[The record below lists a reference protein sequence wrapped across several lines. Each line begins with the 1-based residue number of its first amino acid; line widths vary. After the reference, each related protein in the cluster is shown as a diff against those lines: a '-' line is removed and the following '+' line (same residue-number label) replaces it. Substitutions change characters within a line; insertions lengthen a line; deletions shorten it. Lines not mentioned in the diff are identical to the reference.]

1 MYDKCIFMI
10 IVRFLMRQKF
20 LAWSAKCLIE
30 KWVSHMYLV
39 IIFEFITTYRSGW
52 SFVVSGLN
60 NCRCLR
66 FGAILLSG
74 GTSLSRSILIWVTVC
89 PREVANTNSS
99 SVRYLKSYLPRSG
112 ILSISASLLSLYQTP
127 YSVNRH
133 QTQHIYM
140 FVGQDDRID
149 QESRKMAQL
158 LVEQHLKPALK
169 AVIMFVRVLQKGF
182 HKN

>member
-39 IIFEFITTYRSGW
+39 IIFVFIMTYRSGW
-52 SFVVSGLN
+52 SFVLSGLN

-89 PREVANTNSS
+89 PREVANTSSS
-99 SVRYLKSYLPRSG
+99 SVRCLYIDFFTSG
-112 ILSISASLLSLYQTP
+112 ILSISASLLSRYQTL

-133 QTQHIYM
+133 QTQHLQFWYICLWGMIIELVTQNVSSEY
-140 FVGQDDRID
+140 DT
-149 QESRKMAQL
+149 SRSKKR
-158 LVEQHLKPALK
+158 HN
-169 AVIMFVRVLQKGF
+169 F
-182 HKN
+182 